1 MFVGIK
7 KQNRK
12 EGVNNIV
19 FANRNSEKLDYS
31 VENSVRV
38 KSNLLD
44 VDLY

>member
-19 FANRNSEKLDYS
+19 FANRSSEELDYS
-31 VENSVRV
+31 VNSIRV

-44 VDLY
+44 LELY